1 MLVYPQRTYLF
12 KQILERS
19 SQRLQRKITNKCKDM
34 NFDFFPL
41 FDGVFSLEYPNIWNE
56 MHISKENFGLTLAA
70 ESIKKLEIIF
80 GNFSHFVI
88 SNTEKSKTL
97 LKILT
102 GNEEFNKAN
111 RSLRKDNI
119 GGRKSNAFSDNAKG

>member
-1 MLVYPQRTYLF
+1 
-12 KQILERS
+12 
-19 SQRLQRKITNKCKDM
+19 M

-41 FDGVFSLEYPNIWNE
+41 YEGFFSLEYPNIWNE
-56 MHISKENFGLTLAA
+56 MYISKENFGLTLAA

-80 GNFSHFVI
+80 GSFSHFVV

-102 GNEEFNKAN
+102 GNEEFNKASK
-111 RSLRKDNI
+111 SLRKDQV
-119 GGRKSNAFSDNAKG
+119 GTRKTNPFSESAKGYTLTINP